1 MALPQLWVHDHSE
14 RGRDE
19 RITDE
24 WRYVCELQTG
34 MPGSRQGRWNCPE
47 QRGQKMTARARDLAA
62 CSIKKTGVEQL
73 DRSESEPSET
83 SSHPC
88 LLPTTLSWST
98 LHTISPSNFPPISH
112 LRTDASS
119 IRVCYARRRLPVPLR
134 YCCYAPACTLSS
146 WTVRGIYPLAQYLL
160 RPENTTSVIFG
171 DNQRMF

>member
-24 WRYVCELQTG
+24 WRYVCELETG

-62 CSIKKTGVEQL
+62 CSIKKPVVEQL

-88 LLPTTLSWST
+88 LLPPRVLCTQSLHPTSPLSAISVPTPLPYVCATLD
-98 LHTISPSNFPPISH
+98 
-112 LRTDASS
+112 DAFLFLSDIAATHQHVLFSRGLCAAS
-119 IRVCYARRRLPVPLR
+119 IH
-134 YCCYAPACTLSS
+134 
-146 WTVRGIYPLAQYLL
+146 
-160 RPENTTSVIFG
+160 
-171 DNQRMF
+171 